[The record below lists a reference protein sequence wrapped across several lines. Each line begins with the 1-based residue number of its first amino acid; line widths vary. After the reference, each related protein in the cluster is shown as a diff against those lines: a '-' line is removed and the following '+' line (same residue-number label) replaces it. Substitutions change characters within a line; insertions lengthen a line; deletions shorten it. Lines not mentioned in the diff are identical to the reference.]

1 MQTESW
7 EAAAE
12 ARKGSAVATRGR
24 LLAKYK
30 GIVFRHTDATH
41 DEVRVVDD
49 IVSSRDNDRWEVS
62 TKLVGGNGD
71 DVPVP
76 YGIGPLIALGM
87 VAAAPTYLQTRDI
100 VLEISK
106 K

>member
-30 GIVFRHTDATH
+30 GIVFRHIDATH

-49 IVSSRDNDRWEVS
+49 IVSSRDNDRWEV
-62 TKLVGGNGD
+62 D
-71 DVPVP
+71 
-76 YGIGPLIALGM
+76 LISAE
-87 VAAAPTYLQTRDI
+87 VQSET
-100 VLEISK
+100 
-106 K
+106 